1 MDYEQLP
8 DGRWRRKLADYADLS
23 ALRAEDGGNVLM
35 SDAMNLPP
43 LPLRY
48 DLVTRANP
56 ETGGYRDVPVYSAD
70 DMRAYGEACA
80 AEEHKRMNAV
90 LAAQSAAHHRE
101 VQEQVAAEREACAAQ
116 LDRTGN
122 DHCAAT
128 IRAREET

>member
-1 MDYEQLP
+1 
-8 DGRWRRKLADYADLS
+8 
-23 ALRAEDGGNVLM
+23 M

-80 AEEHKRMNAV
+80 AAEHKRMNAV